1 MPLLL
6 AILSSVFNQSVLS
19 CHAGRGNGLDVET
32 ASKEAQNRI
41 EQLSYGKQR
50 PWRNSRGDFSGIL
63 LPEPNIEALCMPLM
77 LVKWLMLAAG
87 VLAAIL
93 VIFIFWLLLQSI
105 DMGCTVQSSRHGVGC
120 PEGSCFCTDCD
131 LCKIYLDERHWQEF
145 SCQMLG
151 LPLNRC
157 RLTLLANA
165 GWLVAASKLGWQTCR
180 KCGRDP
186 GQLLL
191 VVVPCV
197 LSATSAVPL
206 WQIYVSL
213 SWKVFTVAVMYNV
226 INTCLLASSMSI
238 VLRLA
243 SLQQKQRCCGRAFD
257 MLSRQ
262 FLRSFLPAAM
272 LGEFCVMLLT
282 KSTKSFEEFF
292 EQENKF
298 YLLYLMLGLLL
309 SWIAWRLVCGI
320 SAKYNRDLRLK
331 MKRVVWYLLIGKIVW
346 SVFRCLHWLG
356 ICHHFTTLTSKYNLV
371 IVQMERLALLWLLCL
386 IRDFTVHYTQ
396 LNELPSRLGIRD
408 LND

>member
-1 MPLLL
+1 M
-6 AILSSVFNQSVLS
+6 Q
-19 CHAGRGNGLDVET
+19 DVET

-120 PEGSCFCTDCD
+120 PEDSCFCTDCD

-213 SWKVFTVAVMYNV
+213 SWKVFFFFHSCRDIQCHQY
-226 INTCLLASSMSI
+226 LLTGFLHVHCTATGFTSAKAKM
-238 VLRLA
+238 LWA
-243 SLQQKQRCCGRAFD
+243 SLRHVVQAVFAK
-257 MLSRQ
+257 
-262 FLRSFLPAAM
+262 LPAS
-272 LGEFCVMLLT
+272 C
-282 KSTKSFEEFF
+282 
-292 EQENKF
+292 N
-298 YLLYLMLGLLL
+298 
-309 SWIAWRLVCGI
+309 AWGI
-320 SAKYNRDLRLK
+320 LRHASDK
-331 MKRVVWYLLIGKIVW
+331 V
-346 SVFRCLHWLG
+346 
-356 ICHHFTTLTSKYNLV
+356 
-371 IVQMERLALLWLLCL
+371 
-386 IRDFTVHYTQ
+386 D
-396 LNELPSRLGIRD
+396 
-408 LND
+408 